1 VLAPWQFQSGRVEL
15 LPEALTGEALDQLAR
30 MSCCGADLDGA
41 CFCRK
46 GENAESETFRGT
58 TADIVFDPLAYRRAA
73 PPFQLLPSNVMLQT
87 SSHLTPLDS
96 TLPVTWYSLPL

>member
-1 VLAPWQFQSGRVEL
+1 MLAPRQFQSGRVAWP
-15 LPEALTGEALDQLAR
+15 PEALTGEAFDQLAR
-30 MSCCGADLDGA
+30 TSCCGADLHGA
-41 CFCRK
+41 RPCWK
-46 GENAESETFRGT
+46 GANAESETFRGT
-58 TADIVFDPLAYRRAA
+58 TADIVVDSLAYRRAA